1 MFYGTSGS
9 MTGIVCPFYFFSL
22 NSNNV
27 FTSVARP
34 SVFIATVSKQICSRK
49 ALCDLIWVA

>member
-9 MTGIVCPFYFFSL
+9 MTGTVCPFYFFSL